1 MFSASSCICWS
12 STAQYYRI
20 LPIRRLN
27 SRKAEA
33 TVLVTEHDTKRYH
46 TLLVNAPTV
55 FHLISNPLRVPARP
69 SVLSWLVQCFYHDF
83 DLSATTSPYPHACY
97 EGPST
102 SSEVVLLAI
111 QSARSILA
119 VTLPR
124 YPVLRIGTC

>member
-1 MFSASSCICWS
+1 MQAGNVSVLYMSSTPSCVCWS

-33 TVLVTEHDTKRYH
+33 PILVTKHDTKRYH

-55 FHLISNPLRVPARP
+55 FHLISNALRVSARP

-83 DLSATTSPYPHACY
+83 GLGATTSPHPHACY

-102 SSEVVLLAI
+102 SSEVDLLAI
-111 QSARSILA
+111 QFARSLLA
-119 VTLPR
+119 VALP
-124 YPVLRIGTC
+124 